1 MKLILPHPSNA
12 YYKFSYATKPCTQA
26 TQNAQGNTQATNL
39 VASAPAH
46 HPLTRAMP
54 TSAQPIHTDFS
65 SVSLGGLSVLTNSS
79 GLSVPTNSGGLSIS
93 TNPSGLSVLTNPNGL
108 SITTNPSELSNWTN
122 SSSLLVLTNSSRLL
136 VPTNPCQLRLPA
148 NLCRLQLD
156 QSAPTPARSVCASP
170 DLNPLHQRLRPKT
183 RTSKIKS
190 AIKEAPTKDCAT
202 RQWKHRPTTAKPS
215 PKPFSEKL
223 YRALSRILEGHVGTR
238 CPGHLGY
245 VDFLERLG
253 VGNPCWRLTWR
264 RQSGTMSAELTQC

>member
-12 YYKFSYATKPCTQA
+12 YYKFSYATKPRTQA

-46 HPLTRAMP
+46 HPLT
-54 TSAQPIHTDFS
+54 
-65 SVSLGGLSVLTNSS
+65 
-79 GLSVPTNSGGLSIS
+79 
-93 TNPSGLSVLTNPNGL
+93 
-108 SITTNPSELSNWTN
+108 
-122 SSSLLVLTNSSRLL
+122 LL
-136 VPTNPCQLRLPA
+136 VPTNPCRLRLPA

-170 DLNPLHQRLRPKT
+170 DLNPLHLRLRPKT